1 MLKLER
7 RLQVTEEVLSITNLY
22 MRRFENLASAP
33 AKPAP
38 ALKPA
43 AQPSSKVP
51 LSKTQPKS
59 PESTDSQA
67 GATEPKS
74 TPEPGKKVLPA
85 WLKEQL
91 AEQVKQGSL
100 RASPEPSP
108 SGVGPSGPSIAE
120 NGTERGAPAD
130 GPIRK
135 FGSLTDEVFQSKP
148 SMFESN
154 QDRPAFSLGSF
165 DKKAASSNT
174 SPRGGAGKKRASPRA
189 VVSTAAEAKTPPNEK
204 EDEKISASLPVAPSG
219 KMTKV
224 TGDGERTRASNVT
237 EAVKKVDAMP
247 STAGVERG
255 DNGSKPLPAKPR
267 SALQFERACASLRE
281 PERIAEYLQVRAQPS
296 CQHFVGFIAT
306 RFGRLCG
313 RFVVLI

>member
-22 MRRFENLASAP
+22 MRRFENLAAAP

-38 ALKPA
+38 AAKPV
-43 AQPSSKVP
+43 AQPSSKVSP
-51 LSKTQPKS
+51 SETHAQPPKS

-67 GATEPKS
+67 GATGPKS

-108 SGVGPSGPSIAE
+108 SGVGPSGPSVGE
-120 NGTERGAPAD
+120 NGTERGAPAE
-130 GPIRK
+130 GPVRK

-165 DKKAASSNT
+165 DKKATSPKT

-204 EDEKISASLPVAPSG
+204 EDERIPESARVPVAF
-219 KMTKV
+219 TEKV
-224 TGDGERTRASNVT
+224 PKVAGDGERTRVSSVT
-237 EAVKKVDAMP
+237 EAVRSVDALP
-247 STAGVERG
+247 AGVKTG
-255 DNGSKPLPAKPR
+255 GNGSKPLPAKPR
-267 SALQFERACASLRE
+267 SALEFERACASLRE
-281 PERIAEYLQVRAQPS
+281 PERIAEYLQVRSQS
-296 CQHFVGFIAT
+296 GCQHFVGLIAT
-306 RFGRLCG
+306 RFCK
-313 RFVVLI
+313 FAAHS

>member
-1 MLKLER
+1 
-7 RLQVTEEVLSITNLY
+7 LQVTEEVLSITNLF

-33 AKPAP
+33 AKPVP
-38 ALKPA
+38 AAKPG
-43 AQPSSKVP
+43 AQPSSKVHP
-51 LSKTQPKS
+51 PETQPKS

-67 GATEPKS
+67 GAPGPKS
-74 TPEPGKKVLPA
+74 IPESGKKVLPA

-120 NGTERGAPAD
+120 NGTERGVPAE
-130 GPIRK
+130 GPVRK

-165 DKKAASSNT
+165 DKKAASPKT

-204 EDEKISASLPVAPSG
+204 EDEKFPDSARVPVAP
-219 KMTKV
+219 TEKV
-224 TGDGERTRASNVT
+224 AKIAGEGERTRVSSVT
-237 EAVKKVDAMP
+237 EGVKKLNALP
-247 STAGVERG
+247 SAGVETAGVET
-255 DNGSKPLPAKPR
+255 GSKPLPAKPR
-267 SALQFERACASLRE
+267 SALEFERACASLRE
-281 PERIAEYLQVRAQPS
+281 PGRIAEYLQVWAQPG
-296 CQHFVGFIAT
+296 CQHFVGSIAI
-306 RFGRLCG
+306 RFGRFSSKL
-313 RFVVLI
+313 VVLI